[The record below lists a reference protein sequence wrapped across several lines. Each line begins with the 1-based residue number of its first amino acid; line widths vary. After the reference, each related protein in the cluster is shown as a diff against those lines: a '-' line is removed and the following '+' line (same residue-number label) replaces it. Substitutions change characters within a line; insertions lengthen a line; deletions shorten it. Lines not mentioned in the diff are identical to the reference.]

1 MKQCIE
7 LVTVG
12 KMGIKF
18 NFVLNPVRF
27 KLTRLLLQFIL
38 ALIGV
43 LASERFQILLKN
55 SQNLKKKKK
64 KKKKKGRNLIYHKR
78 MWKARQTK
86 KQPKQQENKL
96 QSKTNRYTIRK
107 KVKGK

>member
-55 SQNLKKKKK
+55 S
-64 KKKKKGRNLIYHKR
+64 KKKKG
-78 MWKARQTK
+78 K
-86 KQPKQQENKL
+86 KQNKQRNNRNNKKTS
-96 QSKTNRYTIRK
+96 SKAKQVDIQ
-107 KVKGK
+107 

>member
-43 LASERFQILLKN
+43 SASERFQILLKN
-55 SQNLKKKKK
+55 S
-64 KKKKKGRNLIYHKR
+64 KKKKKG
-78 MWKARQTK
+78 K
-86 KQPKQQENKL
+86 KQKKQRNNRNNKKTS
-96 QSKTNRYTIRK
+96 SKAKQVDIQ
-107 KVKGK
+107 

>member
-55 SQNLKKKKK
+55 SKKKKE
-64 KKKKKGRNLIYHKR
+64 RNKTNKETTETTR
-78 MWKARQTK
+78 
-86 KQPKQQENKL
+86 KQAPKQNK
-96 QSKTNRYTIRK
+96 
-107 KVKGK
+107 

>member
-55 SQNLKKKKK
+55 S
-64 KKKKKGRNLIYHKR
+64 KKKKG
-78 MWKARQTK
+78 K
-86 KQPKQQENKL
+86 KQNKQRNNRNNKKTS
-96 QSKTNRYTIRK
+96 SKAKQIDIQ
-107 KVKGK
+107 

>member
-27 KLTRLLLQFIL
+27 KLTRLLLQSIL

-55 SQNLKKKKK
+55 SKKKKE
-64 KKKKKGRNLIYHKR
+64 RNKTNKEKTETTR
-78 MWKARQTK
+78 
-86 KQPKQQENKL
+86 KQAPKQNK
-96 QSKTNRYTIRK
+96 
-107 KVKGK
+107 

>member
-7 LVTVG
+7 LVNVG

-55 SQNLKKKKK
+55 SQKKKKK
-64 KKKKKGRNLIYHKR
+64 KEI
-78 MWKARQTK
+78 W
-86 KQPKQQENKL
+86 
-96 QSKTNRYTIRK
+96 YTIKECERQDKQRNNRNNK
-107 KVKGK
+107 KTSSKAKQIDIQ

>member
-55 SQNLKKKKK
+55 SKKKKRK
-64 KKKKKGRNLIYHKR
+64 ETK
-78 MWKARQTK
+78 QTK

>member
-27 KLTRLLLQFIL
+27 KLTRLLLQSIL

-55 SQNLKKKKK
+55 SKKKKE
-64 KKKKKGRNLIYHKR
+64 RNKTNKETTETTR
-78 MWKARQTK
+78 
-86 KQPKQQENKL
+86 KQAPKQNK
-96 QSKTNRYTIRK
+96 
-107 KVKGK
+107 

>member
-27 KLTRLLLQFIL
+27 KLTRLLLQSIL

-55 SQNLKKKKK
+55 SEKKKE
-64 KKKKKGRNLIYHKR
+64 RNKTNKETTETTR
-78 MWKARQTK
+78 
-86 KQPKQQENKL
+86 KQAPKQNK
-96 QSKTNRYTIRK
+96 
-107 KVKGK
+107 

>member
-55 SQNLKKKKK
+55 SQKKKKK
-64 KKKKKGRNLIYHKR
+64 KEI
-78 MWKARQTK
+78 W
-86 KQPKQQENKL
+86 
-96 QSKTNRYTIRK
+96 YTIKECERQDKQRNNRNNK
-107 KVKGK
+107 KTSSKAKQIDIQ

>member
-27 KLTRLLLQFIL
+27 KLTRLLLQYIL

-55 SQNLKKKKK
+55 S
-64 KKKKKGRNLIYHKR
+64 KKKKG
-78 MWKARQTK
+78 K
-86 KQPKQQENKL
+86 KQNKQRNNRNNKKTS
-96 QSKTNRYTIRK
+96 SKAKQIDIQ
-107 KVKGK
+107 

>member
-43 LASERFQILLKN
+43 LASERFQILLKKK
-55 SQNLKKKKK
+55 QKKKKE
-64 KKKKKGRNLIYHKR
+64 RNLIYHKR

-96 QSKTNRYTIRK
+96 QSKTSRYTIRK
-107 KVKGK
+107 KVKDK

>member
-1 MKQCIE
+1 MKQFLE

-55 SQNLKKKKK
+55 SQKKKRKE
-64 KKKKKGRNLIYHKR
+64 RNLTYHKR

>member
-7 LVTVG
+7 LVTVE

-55 SQNLKKKKK
+55 S
-64 KKKKKGRNLIYHKR
+64 KKKKKG
-78 MWKARQTK
+78 K
-86 KQPKQQENKL
+86 KQKKQRNKETTETTRKQAPKQNK
-96 QSKTNRYTIRK
+96 
-107 KVKGK
+107 

>member
-55 SQNLKKKKK
+55 S
-64 KKKKKGRNLIYHKR
+64 KKKKKG
-78 MWKARQTK
+78 K
-86 KQPKQQENKL
+86 KQKKQRNNRNNKKTS
-96 QSKTNRYTIRK
+96 SKAKQIDIQ
-107 KVKGK
+107 

>member
-55 SQNLKKKKK
+55 SKKKKEKEIWYTVKECERQDKQRNNRNNK
-64 KKKKKGRNLIYHKR
+64 KTSS
-78 MWKARQTK
+78 KA
-86 KQPKQQENKL
+86 KQIDIQ
-96 QSKTNRYTIRK
+96 
-107 KVKGK
+107 

>member
-43 LASERFQILLKN
+43 LASERFQILFKKK
-55 SQNLKKKKK
+55 QKKKKK
-64 KKKKKGRNLIYHKR
+64 EI
-78 MWKARQTK
+78 W
-86 KQPKQQENKL
+86 
-96 QSKTNRYTIRK
+96 YTIKECERQDKQRNNRNNK
-107 KVKGK
+107 KTSSKAKQIDIQ

>member
-55 SQNLKKKKK
+55 S
-64 KKKKKGRNLIYHKR
+64 KKKKKG
-78 MWKARQTK
+78 K
-86 KQPKQQENKL
+86 KQKKQRNKETTETTRKQAPKQNK
-96 QSKTNRYTIRK
+96 
-107 KVKGK
+107 

>member
-18 NFVLNPVRF
+18 NLYWIQYGSNLHGCSYNLFWRWLVCW
-27 KLTRLLLQFIL
+27 LQKDSKFYKKI
-38 ALIGV
+38 A
-43 LASERFQILLKN
+43 
-55 SQNLKKKKK
+55 KKKRKETK
-64 KKKKKGRNLIYHKR
+64 
-78 MWKARQTK
+78 QTK

>member
-27 KLTRLLLQFIL
+27 KLTRLLLKFIL

-55 SQNLKKKKK
+55 SKKKKRK
-64 KKKKKGRNLIYHKR
+64 ETK
-78 MWKARQTK
+78 QTK

>member
-43 LASERFQILLKN
+43 LASERFQILLKKK
-55 SQNLKKKKK
+55 QKKKKK
-64 KKKKKGRNLIYHKR
+64 EI
-78 MWKARQTK
+78 W
-86 KQPKQQENKL
+86 
-96 QSKTNRYTIRK
+96 YTIKECERQDKQRNNRNNK
-107 KVKGK
+107 KTSSKAKQIDIQ

>member
-1 MKQCIE
+1 MKQCLE

-12 KMGIKF
+12 KMEIKF

-55 SQNLKKKKK
+55 SKKKKK
-64 KKKKKGRNLIYHKR
+64 RKEIL
-78 MWKARQTK
+78 
-86 KQPKQQENKL
+86 
-96 QSKTNRYTIRK
+96 YTIKECERQDKQRNNRNNK
-107 KVKGK
+107 KTSSKAKQIDIQ

>member
-1 MKQCIE
+1 MKQCLE
-7 LVTVG
+7 LMTVE
-12 KMGIKF
+12 KTGIKF

-55 SQNLKKKKK
+55 S
-64 KKKKKGRNLIYHKR
+64 KKKKKGNK
-78 MWKARQTK
+78 QK
-86 KQPKQQENKL
+86 KQRNNRNNKKTSSKAKQVDIQ
-96 QSKTNRYTIRK
+96 
-107 KVKGK
+107 

>member
-27 KLTRLLLQFIL
+27 KLTRLLLQSIL

-55 SQNLKKKKK
+55 SKKKKERNK
-64 KKKKKGRNLIYHKR
+64 KNKETTETTR
-78 MWKARQTK
+78 
-86 KQPKQQENKL
+86 KQAPKQNK
-96 QSKTNRYTIRK
+96 
-107 KVKGK
+107 

>member
-27 KLTRLLLQFIL
+27 KLIRLLLQFIL

-55 SQNLKKKKK
+55 SKKKKRKEIWYTLKECERQDKQRNNRNNK
-64 KKKKKGRNLIYHKR
+64 KTSS
-78 MWKARQTK
+78 KA
-86 KQPKQQENKL
+86 KQIDIQ
-96 QSKTNRYTIRK
+96 
-107 KVKGK
+107 

>member
-1 MKQCIE
+1 MKQCLV

-43 LASERFQILLKN
+43 FASERFQIVLQN
-55 SQNLKKKKK
+55 SKKKKE
-64 KKKKKGRNLIYHKR
+64 RNLIYHKR

>member
-1 MKQCIE
+1 MIQCIE

-27 KLTRLLLQFIL
+27 KLTRLLLKFIL
-38 ALIGV
+38 AVIGV

-55 SQNLKKKKK
+55 S
-64 KKKKKGRNLIYHKR
+64 KKKKG
-78 MWKARQTK
+78 K
-86 KQPKQQENKL
+86 KQNKQRNNRNNKKTS
-96 QSKTNRYTIRK
+96 SKAKQIDIQ
-107 KVKGK
+107 

>member
-1 MKQCIE
+1 MKQCLV

-43 LASERFQILLKN
+43 FASERFQIVLQN
-55 SQNLKKKKK
+55 SKKKKK
-64 KKKKKGRNLIYHKR
+64 ERNLIYHKR

>member
-55 SQNLKKKKK
+55 SKKKKK
-64 KKKKKGRNLIYHKR
+64 KKEIWYTVKECERQDKQRNNRNNEKTSS
-78 MWKARQTK
+78 KA
-86 KQPKQQENKL
+86 KQIDIQ
-96 QSKTNRYTIRK
+96 
-107 KVKGK
+107 

>member
-27 KLTRLLLQFIL
+27 KLTRLLLQSIL

-55 SQNLKKKKK
+55 SEKKRKETK
-64 KKKKKGRNLIYHKR
+64 
-78 MWKARQTK
+78 QTK

>member
-1 MKQCIE
+1 MKQCLE
-7 LVTVG
+7 LMTVE
-12 KMGIKF
+12 KTGIKF

-55 SQNLKKKKK
+55 S
-64 KKKKKGRNLIYHKR
+64 KKKKKG
-78 MWKARQTK
+78 K
-86 KQPKQQENKL
+86 KQKKQRNKETTETTRKQAPKQNK
-96 QSKTNRYTIRK
+96 
-107 KVKGK
+107 

>member
-55 SQNLKKKKK
+55 SQKKKRKK
-64 KKKKKGRNLIYHKR
+64 EI
-78 MWKARQTK
+78 W
-86 KQPKQQENKL
+86 
-96 QSKTNRYTIRK
+96 YTIKECERQDKQRNNRNNK
-107 KVKGK
+107 KTSSKAKQIDIQ

>member
-7 LVTVG
+7 LVTLG

-55 SQNLKKKKK
+55 SKKKKK
-64 KKKKKGRNLIYHKR
+64 KKEIWYTVKECERQDKQRNNRNNKKTSS
-78 MWKARQTK
+78 KA
-86 KQPKQQENKL
+86 KQIDIQ
-96 QSKTNRYTIRK
+96 
-107 KVKGK
+107 

>member
-27 KLTRLLLQFIL
+27 KLTRLLLQSIL

-55 SQNLKKKKK
+55 S
-64 KKKKKGRNLIYHKR
+64 KKKKG
-78 MWKARQTK
+78 K
-86 KQPKQQENKL
+86 KQNKQRNNRNNKKTS
-96 QSKTNRYTIRK
+96 SKAKQIDIQ
-107 KVKGK
+107 

>member
-12 KMGIKF
+12 KTGIKF

-55 SQNLKKKKK
+55 S
-64 KKKKKGRNLIYHKR
+64 KKKKKG
-78 MWKARQTK
+78 K
-86 KQPKQQENKL
+86 KQKKQRNKETTETTRKQAPKQNK
-96 QSKTNRYTIRK
+96 
-107 KVKGK
+107 

>member
-27 KLTRLLLQFIL
+27 KLTRLRLHSIL

-55 SQNLKKKKK
+55 SKKKKE
-64 KKKKKGRNLIYHKR
+64 RNKTNKETTETTR
-78 MWKARQTK
+78 
-86 KQPKQQENKL
+86 KQAPKQNK
-96 QSKTNRYTIRK
+96 
-107 KVKGK
+107 

>member
-55 SQNLKKKKK
+55 SQKKKKK
-64 KKKKKGRNLIYHKR
+64 KEI
-78 MWKARQTK
+78 W
-86 KQPKQQENKL
+86 
-96 QSKTNRYTIRK
+96 YTIKEFERQDKQRNNRNNK
-107 KVKGK
+107 KTSSKAKQIDIQ